1 MPLQKLQFKPGVNR
15 EITRYSAQNGW
26 YDCDK
31 IRFRYTFPEKIGGWA
46 RISGNTFSGVCRSL
60 WSWVTLTGIKLVGVG
75 THLKF
80 YLERGGFYSDITP
93 IRATT
98 TNAATFSATNG
109 STTITVT
116 DSSHGASVGDFVTF
130 SSAVSLG
137 GAITASILN
146 AEHQIVEVTNA
157 NTYTFTSSV
166 AANSSDSG
174 NGGSATDAA
183 YQISVGLS
191 IEVPVT
197 GFGSGTWGS
206 GTWGYGTP
214 GATPLRLWSQSN
226 FGEDL
231 VFGPIGGGVY
241 YWDATNDTT
250 TRGVALSSLGGASNT
265 PTVQNFILVSD
276 IHRFVFCFGT
286 NTLGTT
292 TQDPLLLRWSDQ
304 EDATKWTPSA
314 TNQAGSLLLSRGT
327 KIVTAQQFNQAIN
340 VWTDSSLYN
349 LQFLGGQAVWGAQ
362 LVGDNISIVSP
373 NAAVFANG
381 VSYWMGKDR
390 FYMYDGRIQPL
401 RCDLLRHVVDD
412 INRNQTD
419 QIFAGTN
426 EEFSEIWWFYCSSGS
441 NTVDRYVI
449 YNYEYQIWYYGTL
462 ARTAWL
468 DSGIRDFPLAATYSY
483 NLVNH
488 EEGVDNG
495 ESDPPT
501 AISAHITSSEFDL
514 QDGDKFGFIRRILPD
529 MTFLGSTADSPGA
542 TMTFY
547 PLKNSG
553 SGYTTPASEGGN
565 STGTITRSVAAP
577 VEAYTDQVNVR
588 IRGRQMAIKVES
600 TSAGVQ
606 WQLGSPRIDVRADG
620 QR

>member
-15 EITRYSAQNGW
+15 ELTRYSAGASW

-31 IRFRYTFPEKIGGWA
+31 IRFRYGFPEKIGGWE

-60 WSWVTLTGIKLVGVG
+60 WAWVTLGGIKLVGVG

-80 YLERGGFYSDITP
+80 YLERGGFYDDITP

-98 TNAATFSATNG
+98 TNAATFAATNG

-137 GAITASILN
+137 GNITASVLN
-146 AEHQIVEVTNA
+146 AEHQIVAVTSG

-197 GFGSGTWGS
+197 GFGAGTWGES
-206 GTWGYGTP
+206 TFGYGGT
-214 GATPLRLWSQSN
+214 GTTPLRLWSQSN

-231 VFGPIGGGVY
+231 VFGPRGGGAY
-241 YWDATNDTT
+241 YWDATNGTT
-250 TRGVALSSLGGASNT
+250 TRGVALSSLGGASNV
-265 PTVQNFILVSD
+265 PTIQNFIFVSD

-286 NTLGTT
+286 NPVGGSA
-292 TQDPLLLRWSDQ
+292 QDPLLLRWSDR
-304 EDATKWTPSA
+304 EDPANWTPSA
-314 TNQAGSLLLSRGT
+314 TNESGSLVLSQGT
-327 KIVTAQQFNQAIN
+327 EIITAHQGNQAIN
-340 VWTDSSLYN
+340 VWTDSSLYS

-362 LVGDNISIVSP
+362 LVGTNVSIVSP
-373 NAAVFANG
+373 NAAVFSNG
-381 VSYWMGKDR
+381 VSYWMGKDK
-390 FYMYDGRIQPL
+390 FYMYDGRIQPIQ
-401 RCDLLRHVVDD
+401 CDLLRHVVDD
-412 INRNQTD
+412 INRTQTD

-426 EEFSEIWWFYCSSGS
+426 EEFSEVWWFYCSSGS
-441 NTVDRYVI
+441 NTIDRYVI
-449 YNYEYQIWYYGTL
+449 YNYKDKIWYHGTL

-483 NLVNH
+483 NLVDH
-488 EEGVDNG
+488 ELGVDDG
-495 ESDPPT
+495 ESNPPV
-501 AISAHITSSEFDL
+501 AINAHITSSEFDL
-514 QDGDKFGFIRRILPD
+514 QNGDNFGFIRRVLPD
-529 MTFLGSTADSPGA
+529 MTFSGSTADSPSA

-547 PLKNSG
+547 PLKSPG
-553 SGYTTPASEGGN
+553 SGYTTPASEGGD
-565 STGTITRSVAAP
+565 SSASVTRSVAAP
-577 VEAYTDQVNVR
+577 VEAFTDQINVR
-588 IRGRQMAIKVES
+588 VRGRQMALKIES
-600 TSAGVQ
+600 TSTGVQ
-606 WQLGSPRIDVRADG
+606 WQLGSPRVDVRPDG
-620 QR
+620 RR